1 MIVMILVTP
10 KAGAQHEFLFNKLA
24 SALFAKHVSP
34 TNVTP
39 QSVAI
44 ITHLSVLILVTPKAG
59 AMHELFLKELA
70 SAFLVKAS
78 SIVRKYETEA
88 EVADRDL
95 MLATS
100 GITITKFFTVETP
113 SVCVAQG
120 PVLYNF

>member
-1 MIVMILVTP
+1 MIVMILVAP

-59 AMHELFLKELA
+59 AMHDLLLKELA
-70 SAFLVKAS
+70 LEVLVKAEALS
-78 SIVRKYETEA
+78 ESMRQKQKWLTETCCLQH
-88 EVADRDL
+88 RGL
-95 MLATS
+95 
-100 GITITKFFTVETP
+100 
-113 SVCVAQG
+113 Q
-120 PVLYNF
+120 